1 MRLFFLTIFKF
12 SRAVKPAI
20 ENRLRSQV
28 LMAKNLTVSRGDIA
42 LCSQVNFS
50 VASGQILHI
59 QGPNGIGK
67 TTLMM
72 LLAGLIP
79 VSGLDKTCLMWGDS
93 PPDDWSV
100 LYIGHS
106 VGLNSGLSVREN
118 LRFLQGLNA
127 DFDTNL
133 DAALS
138 AVGLVGYEDID
149 VAKLSSGQKRRVS
162 LARLWLSEDA
172 DRLWLLD
179 EPNTALD
186 VAMTKRL
193 SERLIEHTLN
203 GGRVILTSHQPL
215 SVPVKIL
222 DLEQLTVQSDDID
235 VEWASG
241 C

>member
-1 MRLFFLTIFKF
+1 M
-12 SRAVKPAI
+12 
-20 ENRLRSQV
+20 
-28 LMAKNLTVSRGDIA
+28 
-42 LCSQVNFS
+42 
-50 VASGQILHI
+50 
-59 QGPNGIGK
+59 
-67 TTLMM
+67 
-72 LLAGLIP
+72 
-79 VSGLDKTCLMWGDS
+79 
-93 PPDDWSV
+93 
-100 LYIGHS
+100 
-106 VGLNSGLSVREN
+106 
-118 LRFLQGLNA
+118 
-127 DFDTNL
+127 
-133 DAALS
+133 
-138 AVGLVGYEDID
+138 
-149 VAKLSSGQKRRVS
+149 
-162 LARLWLSEDA
+162 ARLWLSEDA